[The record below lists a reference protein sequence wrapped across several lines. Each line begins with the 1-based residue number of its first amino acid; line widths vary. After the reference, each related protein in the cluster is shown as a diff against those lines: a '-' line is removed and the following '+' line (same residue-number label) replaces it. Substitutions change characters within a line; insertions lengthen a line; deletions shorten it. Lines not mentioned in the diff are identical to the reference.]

1 MNEKQVLQDDL
12 QILKDA
18 ILNSP
23 KNIIFAYLNLNSL
36 HNDFNDLR
44 ILLQDISLRYI
55 VLSKTKLGSSFPAAQ
70 FHIPGYEIRA
80 RRDRNKYGG
89 GLIECVKKGV
99 ISKKIQ
105 KFETLIH
112 KSICSELTIAK
123 KKWLCFSIY
132 RSPTLKNSASF
143 FEELTDCL
151 SKGSYSF
158 FVLGD
163 SNIDV

>member
-44 ILLQDISLRYI
+44 ILLQDIPLRYI

-80 RRDRNKYGG
+80 RRDRNKYDG
-89 GLIECVKKGV
+89 GLIEYVKKGV
-99 ISKKIQ
+99 ISKRFKNL
-105 KFETLIH
+105 K
-112 KSICSELTIAK
+112 
-123 KKWLCFSIY
+123 
-132 RSPTLKNSASF
+132 RSFINPFAQN
-143 FEELTDCL
+143 
-151 SKGSYSF
+151 
-158 FVLGD
+158 
-163 SNIDV
+163 